1 MLASLQPATLS
12 AAQGWRTGAPD
23 SLRARLADP
32 PPPESWPAAS
42 PCDAAAVITF
52 EPEILARVI
61 YTAYV
66 DES

>member
-12 AAQGWRTGAPD
+12 AADQRTSAPE
-23 SLRARLADP
+23 LRVGLLADQ
-32 PPPESWPAAS
+32 PEDWLAAS

-52 EPEILARVI
+52 EPKILARVI
-61 YTAYV
+61 YTACV